1 MSIGAL
7 GSGSDYSAFL
17 QHAGIPSLNIYY
29 GGENAGGEY
38 HTAYDSYDYYS
49 RFGDPGFN
57 YGRTLSQTIGR
68 AVLRMANADT
78 LPFEFKNLHKTI
90 SSYVTEMIGMTD
102 QMREST
108 LLFNQIIEG
117 NNHQLANDPTKPTQ
131 VPLAKAEVPFIDF
144 SSIQN
149 ALVQL
154 DQSANSLSEG
164 LSKGTMAKSALEGIN
179 QALYRAEQSL
189 LTEQGLPR
197 RPWYKHTLYA
207 PGFYTGYGVK
217 TMPGIREAIEQRDW
231 KEAQQQINIAANA
244 IGKLAEHLKAAS
256 MRAK

>member
-1 MSIGAL
+1 VL
-7 GSGSDYSAFL
+7 KQKFL
-17 QHAGIPSLNIYY
+17 SL
-29 GGENAGGEY
+29 
-38 HTAYDSYDYYS
+38 
-49 RFGDPGFN
+49 
-57 YGRTLSQTIGR
+57 
-68 AVLRMANADT
+68 
-78 LPFEFKNLHKTI
+78 I
-90 SSYVTEMIGMTD
+90 SP
-102 QMREST
+102 
-108 LLFNQIIEG
+108 LL
-117 NNHQLANDPTKPTQ
+117 
-131 VPLAKAEVPFIDF
+131 
-144 SSIQN
+144 QN